1 VSRYG
6 YWVDLAS
13 HQFDDASWVHA
24 LPVGKFEH
32 PVYGPMDF
40 TADRIQRFADSVKQ
54 KVRGIDLDIDY
65 DHKDQTGK
73 AAGWV
78 RDADVR
84 TDGLYLQ
91 IDWTSPAAEAL
102 RNREYRYFSPEF
114 DDEWT
119 DGAGVKHT
127 DVLFGGALT
136 NRPFL
141 KNLLPVNLS
150 EITEPTSQGGQMD
163 PELIRQLLGLG
174 KDATDAQVTAKIKEL
189 AAGPPAPTP
198 PSDPPAPPAPAPT
211 PTPEPQLAGAALSEA
226 ISKILAESPIAKELA
241 ELRKGLAD
249 QASARQLAET
259 RDRLAGIV
267 ANQGG
272 RQYVLPPSVINAV
285 AEGTTF
291 SEPAAI
297 TKKFVDAL
305 EQFAKVGMVEL
316 GERGRM
322 GGHGTEVSAQDELMK
337 AVSAQRTKYLSET
350 GKPLALTD
358 AIRMVCTANPDLYLA
373 YREGSYSGR
382 EA

>member
-6 YWVDLAS
+6 YWVDLAN
-13 HQFDDASWVHA
+13 HQFDEQSWVHA

-40 TADRIQRFADSVKQ
+40 TADRIQRFADSVKT

-84 TDGLYLQ
+84 ADGLYLQ
-91 IDWTSPAAEAL
+91 VDWTSPAAEAL

-119 DGAGVKHT
+119 DGAGIKHT

-150 EITEPTSQGGQMD
+150 EITDPTPQGGQMD
-163 PELIRQLLGLG
+163 PEQIRLLLGLG
-174 KDATDAQVTAKIKEL
+174 KDATDDQVKAKIAEL
-189 AAGPPAPTP
+189 TAGPPAPTP
-198 PSDPPAPPAPAPT
+198 PSDPPVPPVPAPT
-211 PTPEPQLAGAALSEA
+211 PTPEPVLAGAALSEVITKA
-226 ISKILAESPIAKELA
+226 LAESPLAKQFAEMEKKLA
-241 ELRKGLAD
+241 AAESG
-249 QASARQLAET
+249 RQLAET

-272 RQYVLPPSVINAV
+272 RQFVLPPSVVNAI
-285 AEGTTF
+285 AEGTTLA
-291 SEPAAI
+291 EPSAMA
-297 TKKFVDAL
+297 KKFVDAV
-305 EQFAKVGMVEL
+305 EQFAKVGFVEL

-322 GGHGTEVSAQDELMK
+322 GGHGTEVSAQAELMK
-337 AVSAQRTKYLSET
+337 AVSATRTKYLSET
-350 GKPLALTD
+350 GKELAVTD

>member
-24 LPVGKFEH
+24 LPIGKFEH

-40 TADRIQRFADSVKQ
+40 TADRIQRFADSVKT

-84 TDGLYLQ
+84 PDGLYLQ

-119 DGAGVKHT
+119 GPDGVKHE

-150 EITEPTSQGGQMD
+150 EITEPTPQGGQMD

-174 KDATDAQVTAKIKEL
+174 KDATDDQVTAKIKEL

-198 PSDPPAPPAPAPT
+198 PSDPPVPPVPAPT
-211 PTPEPQLAGAALSEA
+211 PTPEPVLAGAALSEVIA
-226 ISKILAESPIAKELA
+226 KALAESPLAKQFAEMEKKLA
-241 ELRKGLAD
+241 AAESG
-249 QASARQLAET
+249 RQLAET

-267 ANQGG
+267 ATQGG
-272 RQYVLPPSVINAV
+272 RQFVLPPSVVNAV
-285 AEGTTF
+285 AEGTALA
-291 SEPAAI
+291 EPGAMA
-297 TKKFVDAL
+297 KKFVDAL

-322 GGHGTEVSAQDELMK
+322 HDGREVSAQQELMT
-337 AVSAQRTKYLSET
+337 AVAAARTKYFSET
-350 GKPLALTD
+350 GKELAATD
-358 AIRMVCTANPDLYLA
+358 AIRMVCTANPNLYMA
-373 YREGSYSGR
+373 YREASYSGR